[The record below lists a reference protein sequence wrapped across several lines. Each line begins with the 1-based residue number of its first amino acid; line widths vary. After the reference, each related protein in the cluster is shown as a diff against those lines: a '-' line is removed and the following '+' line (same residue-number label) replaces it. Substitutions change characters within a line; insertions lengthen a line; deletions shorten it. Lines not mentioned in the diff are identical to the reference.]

1 MTTRPSSPGRLH
13 CDALPRLAVLVCSA
27 LVVWANVDQ
36 VVLPQ
41 LVAQNI
47 PPAVPQ
53 DDDDDMARPPTP
65 LGVDKPASAAETPAL
80 AASPGRPSRSIA
92 CVRAALP
99 PAPTCE
105 HDFRNGIGAPLL
117 C

>member
-1 MTTRPSSPGRLH
+1 MTTRPFTPGRLL
-13 CDALPRLAVLVCSA
+13 CDALPRLAVLFCSA
-27 LVVWANVDQ
+27 LIVWANVDQ

-41 LVAQNI
+41 FVSQNA

-65 LGVDKPASAAETPAL
+65 VGVDRPASPAKCPAS
-80 AASPGRPSRSIA
+80 AASPGRPPRPFA
-92 CVRAALP
+92 CVTASLP
-99 PAPTCE
+99 PAPTRE